1 MTVNGAV
8 SSWRPVSRGVP
19 QGSILGPLLFC
30 VFVNDLPENVG
41 TSVSLYADD
50 TTLYHSCKDYSELE
64 NTLESSLENVAKWV
78 DGNGLRINLKKTQ
91 VMFLSTKGR
100 KKELENAKLVHRG
113 GGCLWRW
120 NPI

>member
-41 TSVSLYADD
+41 TSVSFYADD

-78 DGNGLRINLKKTQ
+78 DDNGLRINVKKTQ

-100 KKELENAKLVHRG
+100 RKNSRMLS
-113 GGCLWRW
+113 
-120 NPI
+120 